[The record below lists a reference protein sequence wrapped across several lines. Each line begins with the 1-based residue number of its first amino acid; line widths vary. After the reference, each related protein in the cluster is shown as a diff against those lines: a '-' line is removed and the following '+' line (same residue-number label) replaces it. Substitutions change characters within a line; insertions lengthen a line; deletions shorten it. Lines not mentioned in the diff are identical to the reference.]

1 MQWIQK
7 PSNGDLADSL
17 AACLRSDPAFRSTAS
32 ARTASV
38 LAPLLVRRGI
48 TDPESAQKFLK
59 PSLADLHF
67 PEQMTGLRTA
77 VDRLDAAIERKEP
90 MLIYGDYD
98 VDGTMAVII
107 LKIAIELC
115 GGTADFHVPHRIREG
130 YDMRDDVIERAAAA
144 GIRLIIS
151 VDMGIRAFGPA
162 ETAQRLGVDLIV
174 TDHHLP
180 GQDGVPK
187 ALAVI
192 NPNQRGCDY
201 PYKQLCGAGV
211 AFKLAQGLMQR
222 RLEAQDQ
229 NRLLLSFMKVVA
241 IATIADAVPLSG
253 ENRVFASLGLDA
265 LRRAVNPGLK
275 ALLETAHISA
285 NRPPTSGEVGFRIAP
300 RINAAGRMDIAR
312 DVIELFSVK
321 DAARA
326 RELAAKLDQ
335 LNSDRQE
342 EERRILR
349 SVEERFAAESAL
361 CDAYCI
367 VVDGDG
373 WHRGVIGITATRIVE
388 RYNRPTVVI
397 SREGE
402 EAFGSGRSIR
412 AFHLLEAIESCGPL
426 FTRYGGHSH
435 ACGFAMPA
443 ANVPEL
449 RARLDQFARTKLK
462 LSDFDPVLEFD
473 GELDLTDVT
482 PELFHALQLLEPF
495 GMGNPEPIFTA
506 RGVQLV
512 APPKILKEKHVK
524 LKLRAGEQRW
534 SSADAEEITA
544 AAILATPRCH
554 PDGAAIRRSE
564 RAAAVAESQ
573 GISLSNDFRSKIAFH
588 ALGWHMAERLQ
599 QSSLLAGDSIDV
611 AFCIGH
617 NDHPEYEGLELTLK
631 DLRVRAT
638 TDDSARPVPP
648 SAP

>member
-7 PSNGDLADSL
+7 PTDAASAESL
-17 AACLRSDPAFRSTAS
+17 IACLRSDAGFRSTAIARS
-32 ARTASV
+32 ASIV
-38 LAPLLVRRGI
+38 GPLLVRRGI
-48 TDPESAQKFLK
+48 RDVDAAQRFLCPSLSHLHSPES
-59 PSLADLHF
+59 
-67 PEQMTGLRTA
+67 MMGLRTA
-77 VDRLDAAIERKEP
+77 VERLDAAIERKEP

-107 LKIAIELC
+107 LKTAIELC

-192 NPNQRGCDY
+192 NPNQSGCDY
-201 PYKQLCGAGV
+201 PYKQLCGAAV

-222 RLEAQDQ
+222 RLGSRDQ
-229 NRLLLSFMKVVA
+229 NRLLLSFMKVAA
-241 IATIADAVPLSG
+241 IATIADAVPLTG

-265 LRRAVNPGLK
+265 LRKAVNPGLK
-275 ALLETAHISA
+275 ALLEAAQISA
-285 NRPPTSGEVGFRIAP
+285 NRPPTAGEVGFRIAP

-321 DAARA
+321 DPVRA

-335 LNSDRQE
+335 LNTDRQE

-349 SVEERFAAESAL
+349 LVDERFAAESTL
-361 CDAYCI
+361 SDAYCI

-388 RYNRPTVVI
+388 RYNRPTIVI

-412 AFHLLEAIESCGPL
+412 AFHLLEALESCGTL
-426 FTRYGGHSH
+426 FSRFGGHSH

-449 RARLDQFARTKLK
+449 RTRLDQFARTKLT
-462 LSDFDPVLEFD
+462 LADFEPVLE
-473 GELDLTDVT
+473 LDAEVGLTDVT
-482 PELFHALQLLEPF
+482 PELFHALSRLEPF
-495 GMGNPEPIFTA
+495 GMANPEPLFA
-506 RGVQLV
+506 VRGVQLV
-512 APPKILKEKHVK
+512 APAKILKEKHVK
-524 LKLRAGEQRW
+524 LKVRAGPLAKFIE
-534 SSADAEEITA
+534 SEELTA

-554 PDGAAIRRSE
+554 PDSAAIRRSDKT
-564 RAAAVAESQ
+564 AALTVAEESQ
-573 GISLSNDFRSKIAFH
+573 ASSDFRSKIIFD

-599 QSSLLAGDSIDV
+599 ASPLLAGDRIDI
-611 AFCIGH
+611 AFTVGH
-617 NDHPEYEGLELTLK
+617 NDHPEYGGLELSLRDLK
-631 DLRVRAT
+631 LPSTTSDSVRPALS
-638 TDDSARPVPP
+638 SAH
-648 SAP
+648 